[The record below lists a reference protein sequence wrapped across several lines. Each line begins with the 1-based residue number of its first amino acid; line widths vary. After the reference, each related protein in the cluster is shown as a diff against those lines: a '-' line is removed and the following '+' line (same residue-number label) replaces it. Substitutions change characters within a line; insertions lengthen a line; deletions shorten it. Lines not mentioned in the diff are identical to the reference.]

1 MEGVPGTDM
10 GCERKRLNGPGCKC
24 STRVVKQDGRTGV
37 GAAREL
43 FCLPRLLAT
52 PRFRRSHGDGGRA
65 DALPQFPSHFLLP
78 PLSFLHRHRHRR
90 LSLIY
95 LESLSS
101 YSSAACPS
109 DHRCGSAPTSRL
121 NPRSHPRHTRRQP
134 QPRST
139 ARPPW
144 TPAPGP
150 RPSECPTATSA
161 TPRWSSSA
169 STAALPEG
177 TRARPRHRP
186 RTSRGAAPTG
196 PSSCSPAWSPRAS
209 SSDGRCSSPS
219 LRHTSRYYWL
229 PTAPQFFFPDSGIL
243 TTPRLNCQD
252 RGKIRYL
259 ARNLTNTTQITARLA
274 DTAAGFVWIPQ
285 YYAKLNCLRPVVMS
299 HTNAGMMIKMYC
311 NNHLGRPVSMIFLY
325 HAPTS
330 HFCHVF
336 TCCSFL
342 NFVQTLGIDHAM
354 ASFIWLCGPITGFV
368 VSHPLLFFLPWVIV
382 RIRAMLMCCL
392 PRFNLVLVFG
402 VISAVQSMGGED
414 HLFWL
419 DA

>member
-1 MEGVPGTDM
+1 MLTGPFSPLFGPFFRAKRADPARLGPLRAGLGQKIKPAGTADPARFLAGLHWARAGPGRAARLAISR
-10 GCERKRLNGPGCKC
+10 CERKRLNGPGCKC

-229 PTAPQFFFPDSGIL
+229 PTAPQFFF
-243 TTPRLNCQD
+243 
-252 RGKIRYL
+252 
-259 ARNLTNTTQITARLA
+259 QIQ
-274 DTAAGFVWIPQ
+274 V
-285 YYAKLNCLRPVVMS
+285 Y
-299 HTNAGMMIKMYC
+299 
-311 NNHLGRPVSMIFLY
+311 
-325 HAPTS
+325 
-330 HFCHVF
+330 
-336 TCCSFL
+336 
-342 NFVQTLGIDHAM
+342 
-354 ASFIWLCGPITGFV
+354 
-368 VSHPLLFFLPWVIV
+368 
-382 RIRAMLMCCL
+382 
-392 PRFNLVLVFG
+392 
-402 VISAVQSMGGED
+402 
-414 HLFWL
+414 
-419 DA
+419 